1 MLDRQEKCEV
11 TGFETRTREECEEV
25 TEIDCKPITVKKI
38 RTEIRPKCETMLN
51 KTCDVIYNS
60 EPKEQCK
67 PTTSKRYIFIIS
79 MSYDNGLQVGLN
91 TTLTDH

>member
-1 MLDRQEKCEV
+1 MWKMTFLSLKNPGVLDKQEKCEV

-60 EPKEQCK
+60 EPKQQCK
-67 PTTSKRYIFIIS
+67 PTTSKR
-79 MSYDNGLQVGLN
+79 
-91 TTLTDH
+91 